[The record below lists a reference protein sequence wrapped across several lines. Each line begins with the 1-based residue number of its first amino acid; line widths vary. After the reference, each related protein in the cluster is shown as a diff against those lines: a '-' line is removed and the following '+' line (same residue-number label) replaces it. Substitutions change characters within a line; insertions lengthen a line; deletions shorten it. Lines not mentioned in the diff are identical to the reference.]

1 MAKLPTKPFK
11 VGPAE
16 LRWLFLNGEG
26 SLNDMGDTPRYEYKA
41 TAVLPKDKAQ
51 PFIDQLEAFWLEYNS
66 GKKVKAKSLGY
77 KIEEDEEGNPTG
89 MVTFTFKTNTKFL
102 KSDGSESP
110 AVVRVFRANGQEI
123 TKQFHD
129 AEKKAANGS
138 EGIVHG
144 TMAIYDRNAAARG
157 ITLYLSAVQFT
168 KFVEYAGAI
177 DVEAVADADDG
188 LDGEDGLDVQPQ
200 VPSETPNI

>member
-1 MAKLPTKPFK
+1 MAKLPTKNFK

-16 LRWLFLNGEG
+16 LRWIFINGDG

-51 PFIDQLEAFWLEYNS
+51 PFIDQLDAFWLEYNS

-77 KIEEDEEGNPTG
+77 KIEEGEEGNPTG
-89 MVTFTFKTNTKFL
+89 MVTFTFKTNTAFEQK
-102 KSDGSESP
+102 DGSKRP
-110 AVVRVFRANGQEI
+110 TVVRVFRGNGQEI
-123 TKQFHD
+123 TEAFHS

-138 EGIVHG
+138 EGIIHG

-168 KFVEYAGAI
+168 KFVEYQGSI
-177 DVEAVADADDG
+177 QVEQVTDTDDG
-188 LDGEDGLDVQPQ
+188 LDGDDGLDVAPA
-200 VPSETPNI
+200 ETPDI